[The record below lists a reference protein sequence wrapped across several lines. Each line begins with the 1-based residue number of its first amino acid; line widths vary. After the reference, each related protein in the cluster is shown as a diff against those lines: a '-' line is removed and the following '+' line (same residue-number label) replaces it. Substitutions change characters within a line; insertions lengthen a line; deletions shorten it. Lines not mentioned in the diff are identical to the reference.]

1 MCVCVCPATAG
12 DTEETEGGPEQ
23 QGGDVQKVQ
32 SWRAARHSDKVLGDH
47 QTIPGPGTGVYV

>member
-1 MCVCVCPATAG
+1 MCVCPATAG